1 MDKKR
6 ATLFGGTGL
15 IGGFLLDLILAD
27 DTFTKVNVITRKPL
41 IKQHDKNGGFRN

>member
-1 MDKKR
+1 MDKKQ

-27 DTFTKVNVITRKPL
+27 DTFTKVNVITRKASREATR
-41 IKQHDKNGGFRN
+41 KNGGFSN